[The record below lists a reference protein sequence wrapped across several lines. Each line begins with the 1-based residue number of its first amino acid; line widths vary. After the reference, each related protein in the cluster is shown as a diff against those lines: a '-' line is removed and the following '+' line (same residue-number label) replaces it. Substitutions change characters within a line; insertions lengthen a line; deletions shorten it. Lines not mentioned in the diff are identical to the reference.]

1 MKYHLVPL
9 GCQMNQSDTERIKA
23 VLEALGYE
31 STPMEEKADILGV
44 VACSVR
50 QKAIDKV
57 YGRIHKWN
65 EWKAE
70 RPLLTFVSGC
80 ILPVDREKFV
90 DRFDLLFTINEL
102 PQLPTM
108 LRDNGL
114 VTPATLRAAEA
125 EAGRGERLGA
135 AAESDTPSSEAVPSV
150 IAELRSIPPSTSDKG
165 APSAAGTRLTIIP
178 NEAAAD
184 AKRGYWKIPA
194 NYSSGF
200 EAFVPIQNGCDKFC
214 TFCAVP
220 YTRGRE
226 VSRPSEEILREVD
239 SLVQRGYKS
248 ITLLGQNVNSYGLD
262 RRSERDGTERTF
274 AELLREIGQIGKRT
288 GKRFWTYFTSPHPR
302 DMRDDVID
310 VISEYPV
317 LAKQIHLPIQSGD
330 DKVLIRMNRN
340 HKVSQYRRI
349 VDKIRRTIPEASIFT
364 DIIVGFTGET
374 EEQFE
379 QTREAMRE
387 FAYNMAY
394 IAMYSPRPGAAS
406 ARWDDDVAH
415 DEKRRRL
422 HALSEELQSSSL
434 RYNKALV
441 GESLSVLVDGH
452 DRKAGYLTGKTEGKL
467 IVRFEAEDE
476 SLIGQFVTVRVD
488 TVTPMSMEGTFLST
502 EPDTLTEA
510 TCLTEANHRAC
521 RDALE
526 LMLDQSQVRPA
537 ATQKQQARE
546 RARVAACTEGAG
558 T

>member
-23 VLEALGYE
+23 VLEGLGYE
-31 STPMEEKADILGV
+31 NTDEEERADILGV

-57 YGRIHKWN
+57 YGRIHKWT
-65 EWKAE
+65 EWKAQ

-80 ILPVDREKFV
+80 ILPADREKFV

-114 VTPATLRAAEA
+114 VTPATLRAAEV
-125 EAGRGERLGA
+125 EAGRD
-135 AAESDTPSSEAVPSV
+135 ESDREASAERGDTTGPGSDVPPL
-150 IAELRSIPPSTSDKG
+150 IAELRIPQSKAGGS
-165 APSAAGTRLTIIP
+165 GTRLTIVS
-178 NEAAAD
+178 NEATRD
-184 AKRGYWKIPA
+184 KKRGYWKIPA
-194 NYSSGF
+194 SYSSGF

-226 VSRPSEEILREVD
+226 VSRPSSEILAEVEQ
-239 SLVQRGYKS
+239 LVERGYKS

-262 RRSERDGTERTF
+262 RSSEREGAELTF
-274 AELLREIGQIGKRT
+274 AELLKEIGEIGERT
-288 GKRFWTYFTSPHPR
+288 GRRFWTYFTSPHPR

-310 VISEYPV
+310 VIRAYRV
-317 LAKQIHLPIQSGD
+317 IAKQIHLPIQSGD

-340 HKVSQYRRI
+340 HKVSQYRR
-349 VDKIRRTIPEASIFT
+349 VVEKIRDTIPEASIFT

-374 EEQFE
+374 SQQFE
-379 QTREAMRE
+379 ETRSAMRE

-406 ARWDDDVAH
+406 ARWDDDVPH

-422 HALSEELQSSSL
+422 HELSAELQVTSL
-434 RYNKALV
+434 AYNEGLLGK
-441 GESLSVLVDGH
+441 ELSVLVDGS
-452 DRKAGYLTGKTEGKL
+452 DRKEGYLSGKTEGKL
-467 IVRFEAEDE
+467 IVRFSSHDK
-476 SLIGQFVTVRVD
+476 SLIGKFVRVSIAS
-488 TVTPMSMEGTFLST
+488 VTPMSMEGSFIDI
-502 EPDTLTEA
+502 EPDTLEESA
-510 TCLTEANHRAC
+510 GLSEENHAAC
-521 RDALE
+521 RSALAR
-526 LMLDQSQVRPA
+526 MLERRIGEHGAHEHTA
-537 ATQKQQARE
+537 ASGSTWA
-546 RARVAACTEGAG
+546 
-558 T
+558 